1 MVLFCGNN
9 NDYSIWHSQMSNTM
23 QTTPET
29 SEYSSLD
36 LLNTGSSGLF
46 INTLLHEIHN
56 HSALNH
62 PYLVA
67 LGNGTLPDTAE
78 ALKNYAHQY
87 SFYSSYFVK
96 YLDGVINA
104 LELQSHKDTLFE
116 NIEEERGNPDATEL
130 IEKPHVEIF
139 DYFKK
144 TIGVDKEYEDNH
156 PASTTTLL
164 WRDLF
169 LQKCNSTIPGVGV
182 GAIGIATEYIVPH
195 IYKFIAEAIEN
206 HTDYPED
213 ASVFFR
219 LHMECDE
226 EHADNLIKVT
236 TEIAEDTSTREAIRF
251 GVISALNLRNAF
263 WDSQYS
269 RAFADK

>member
-1 MVLFCGNN
+1 M
-9 NDYSIWHSQMSNTM
+9 NTL
-23 QTTPET
+23 QPTAEIST
-29 SEYSSLD
+29 YSSLG
-36 LLNTGSSGLF
+36 LIYSGSSESF
-46 INTLLHEIHN
+46 INALIQEIHD

-67 LGNGTLPDTAE
+67 LGSGALPDTAV
-78 ALKNYAHQY
+78 ALKDYAHQY

-104 LELQSHKDTLFE
+104 LVTQEHKDALLE
-116 NIEEERGNPDATEL
+116 NIEEEMGNPDATEL
-130 IEKPHVEIF
+130 AERPHVEIF
-139 DYFKK
+139 NHFKT
-144 TIGVDKEYEDNH
+144 TIGVDEEYVINH
-156 PASTTTLL
+156 PPSTTTQL

-169 LQKCNSTIPGVGV
+169 LQKCNSTLPGVGV

-195 IYKFIAEAIEN
+195 IYKYIVDAIEK
-206 HTDYPED
+206 HTDYPDE
-213 ASVFFR
+213 ASLFFR

-236 TEIAEDTSTREAIRF
+236 TEIADDISTREAIRF

-263 WDSQYS
+263 WDSQYA
-269 RAFADK
+269 RALSVN